1 MKYKIIQKEIQGD
14 IVNTVVEFDYKGQT
28 RTVSVMHF
36 RPKNVND
43 IENGIVNRIS
53 SEISTIDAI
62 ELTNTLQLEL
72 NVEKDLTVFIPN
84 NEANPFSNFT
94 TEELNQKLSLLS
106 ADYNTISQKISEA
119 QAELASNSAE
129 YDLII
134 EELKNRIV

>member
-1 MKYKIIQKEIQGD
+1 
-14 IVNTVVEFDYKGQT
+14 
-28 RTVSVMHF
+28 MHF

-106 ADYNTISQKISEA
+106 ADYNTISQKISVA